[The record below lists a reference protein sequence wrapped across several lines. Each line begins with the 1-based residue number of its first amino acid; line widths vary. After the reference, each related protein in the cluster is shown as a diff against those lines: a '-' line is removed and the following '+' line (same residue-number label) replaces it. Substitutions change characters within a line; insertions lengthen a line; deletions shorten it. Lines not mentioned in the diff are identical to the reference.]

1 MRCSSEVNA
10 AGSGLQ
16 RVCVIAETLREFY
29 IAYEEPVPVY
39 VDSESTLLV
48 GNNERSV
55 KRSVWTIR
63 RAVVLQGAVA
73 HKVVSL
79 HKIDESRNIADLFT
93 KYLKFKRWKTHI
105 DVLLNADRTV
115 PRAPVEWRL

>member
-1 MRCSSEVNA
+1 M
-10 AGSGLQ
+10 L
-16 RVCVIAETLREFY
+16 AEL
-29 IAYEEPVPVY
+29 AHL
-39 VDSESTLLV
+39 ST
-48 GNNERSV
+48 S
-55 KRSVWTIR
+55 R
-63 RAVVLQGAVA
+63 RATYSTVELSAEHLLANLVLQEAVA

-93 KYLKFKRWKTHI
+93 KYLKYKRWKTHI